1 VLLIQAVLITSE
13 KERERCHDPPHPFAL
28 LGVSATFVK
37 REIGTH
43 RGGDVEGF
51 FSLVWESSE
60 LRRWQEEE
68 EEEEEEGLLLL
79 LLLPTSSWITTTL
92 SSPMW

>member
-68 EEEEEEGLLLL
+68 VEGLLLL
-79 LLLPTSSWITTTL
+79 LLSPTSSWITTTL